1 MVRAVARRPP
11 ERTALVREASEH
23 AQEQAGGPVA
33 LERGVGAVP
42 VEDHAHADSILEEEE
57 GGEQS
62 EGDQGPGDRGGAEEP
77 AEGGGRPEGQED
89 HQEEPLD
96 RVGRHCVGRVG
107 AVLDVASVRLREA
120 VARDGEEGH
129 QEEGEVEGR
138 TGEATHQVYGRSQ
151 HRDGSHENVQPQSDP
166 ECWRRWEA
174 FDHSRGGLNRL
185 SADSGPG
192 QVIFA
197 LEYGTDARL
206 GRKEARL
213 RGLAHAHLR
222 LELAMWMRAHSGRRC
237 T

>member
-1 MVRAVARRPP
+1 MMQVPP
-11 ERTALVREASEH
+11 PSTVGWRGGSAGCVLRV
-23 AQEQAGGPVA
+23 AGG
-33 LERGVGAVP
+33 RM
-42 VEDHAHADSILEEEE
+42 
-57 GGEQS
+57 
-62 EGDQGPGDRGGAEEP
+62 
-77 AEGGGRPEGQED
+77 GR
-89 HQEEPLD
+89 
-96 RVGRHCVGRVG
+96 CY
-107 AVLDVASVRLREA
+107 LDVASVRLREA

-213 RGLAHAHLR
+213 AAKASEGSESLLTLAPQGVARTSPWSGQMAGLAGLVPAARPRHACDRHPSPHLHTCEDWPMPTSGLSSPCGCGR
-222 LELAMWMRAHSGRRC
+222 IVAADALDAARMRTGSL
-237 T
+237 